1 MNMSNPTPI
10 KDKAIVLAQITD
22 SHLFSSRDGMHHGHN
37 VFENLKKVLLSICH
51 NPKIDYVVFT
61 GDLTQDHSEQSY
73 QNFADLVRECGV
85 AIPIYY
91 LAGNHDEPELLAKY
105 FSAAPFSSDICI
117 EHPHWQIQLVDS
129 KSATPAGY
137 VSEQALAKLKTAIK
151 QDKHQL
157 VMMHHHPID
166 VGYFIDKLGL
176 QNKADFWQAI
186 NDYDNIQAIACGH
199 VHSAMQLSIESE
211 PAKVAKEVNVTNATN
226 VSKAIKITKAVT
238 TQSTAV
244 NQAVTLYTCPATS
257 IQFDPS
263 VDGVAALAKGPGY
276 RIFNLSADG
285 NLHTDVVYL

>member
-1 MNMSNPTPI
+1 MNLSDNPPLHS
-10 KDKAIVLAQITD
+10 KPIVLAQISD
-22 SHLFSSRDGMHHGHN
+22 SHLFSSFDGMHHGHN
-37 VFENLKKVLLSICH
+37 VFVNLKKVLLSICH

-73 QNFADLVRECGV
+73 QNFAGLVRECGV

-91 LAGNHDEPELLAKY
+91 LAGNHDEPGLLAKY
-105 FSAAPFSSDICI
+105 FAAAPFSSDTSI

-137 VSEQALAKLKTAIK
+137 VSEQALAKLQSAIK
-151 QDKHQL
+151 QGKHQL

-166 VGYFIDKLGL
+166 VGYFIDKHGL

-186 NDYDNIQAIACGH
+186 NDYDNIKAIACGH
-199 VHSAMQLSIESE
+199 VHSAMQLSKESE
-211 PAKVAKEVNVTNATN
+211 PVKVVNVTNAIN
-226 VSKAIKITKAVT
+226 ASKAIKAVT
-238 TQSTAV
+238 TQPTAV
-244 NQAVTLYTCPATS
+244 NKAVTLYTCPATS

>member
-1 MNMSNPTPI
+1 M
-10 KDKAIVLAQITD
+10 
-22 SHLFSSRDGMHHGHN
+22 
-37 VFENLKKVLLSICH
+37 SICQ
-51 NPKIDYVVFT
+51 NPKVDYVVFT

-73 QNFADLVRECGV
+73 QNFVDLVRECGV
-85 AIPIYY
+85 VVPIYY

-105 FSAAPFSSDICI
+105 FSAAPFSSDTCI

-137 VSEQALAKLKTAIK
+137 VSEQALAKLQSAIK
-151 QDKHQL
+151 QGKHQL

-166 VGYFIDKLGL
+166 VGYFIDKHGL